1 VNEIVNL
8 KAIMR
13 KRMFRWSLISGG
25 AIALFWLI
33 FYLRNGYVPV
43 ASEIPGWPIAYV
55 PGIPRWWDVSIGPLW
70 AIPLAYLST
79 PSTKKP
85 SGDGEAYTIFQIAIL
100 AAMFGLTYSLLAGY
114 LNNLT
119 YGLATSIMNVSVL
132 CLAVASIIGIIVG
145 AVFDLMAGFVASVAT
160 VLLTVLA
167 VSCAYGI
174 AASVLAV
181 FITGLVVG
189 IVFGFDYGLKYGL
202 TASLAYGLTASLA
215 YGLTHGLSVGLATGL
230 LMSICYGWIFICLFD
245 LLIKIRKVFKH
256 VASWLLVEEG

>member
-1 VNEIVNL
+1 MNEIVSL
-8 KAIMR
+8 KATKR
-13 KRMFRWSLISGG
+13 KRMFRWSLISAG

-33 FYLRNGYVPV
+33 FYLKNGYMPV

-55 PGIPRWWDVSIGPLW
+55 PGVPRWWDVLLGPLW
-70 AIPLAYLST
+70 AIPLAYLSIS
-79 PSTKKP
+79 STRKP
-85 SGDGEAYTIFQIAIL
+85 FKDDEVYTIFKIVIL
-100 AAMFGLTYSLLAGY
+100 AAIFGFTYSLVASY
-114 LNNLT
+114 LNSLS
-119 YGLATSIMNVSVL
+119 YGFATSIISVFAL
-132 CLAVASIIGIIVG
+132 CLAVVSIISLIVSF
-145 AVFDLMAGFVASVAT
+145 VFDFTTGFLVGVMT

-174 AASVLAV
+174 AGSVLAV
-181 FITGLVVG
+181 FLTGLAVG
-189 IVFGFDYGLKYGL
+189 IVFGFDYNLKYGL